1 LFARL
6 LAPVITALTLV
17 ALTAPSLSAQQNL
30 SVRPMRVEADVP
42 ANRTA
47 RVVLRVNNRHAT
59 RQEPINLSVVDLS
72 QNSDGTLR
80 VITDEMREEMDP
92 EAFRASSRQ
101 WIELPAERI
110 VIPPETT
117 QEIPVLLD
125 VPPDARGAF
134 ASGIMIRTDAPETPE
149 GEEGEQTAVFA
160 ISFGFLIPLITEIE
174 GRPVRQDIS
183 IGNVRMEFD
192 DGRNAEDVQVS
203 EPTTRAFMEI
213 ANDGQTYSELRGEV
227 VVERRT
233 GENWRTVTRA
243 ALPER
248 SILPGLELDLS
259 ADLDRRLPSGE
270 YRLLGNLEV
279 DGRRLPRF
287 ERVIDFEGDPEADSV
302 AFDTALTL
310 SPPRLALAAVP
321 GATRTNTIEVGN
333 PGEAPLDVTIEIT
346 TPESLRGVA
355 MGEMRGEDISAAPW
369 SEALPAEFTLR
380 GRQSRNVRVLSRM
393 PRDGMEYAN
402 YYADITLTGRYADGQ
417 SAGQTNSRLHI
428 RQQQVGNAPAGI
440 LDQMGVSISEEA
452 DYIVQSRF
460 VNTGNVDMEPQVQAE
475 LIDESGNVV
484 SRAVLTGE
492 PGQLLPLGTRSYA
505 GTVGIGDVPLADYTL
520 RVVAAHEGTRL
531 FDRQLPVRISLV
543 AEGTEDEPE
552 VREMIILDE

>member
-1 LFARL
+1 MFARL
-6 LAPVITALTLV
+6 FAGALMALTLV
-17 ALTAPSLSAQQNL
+17 ALTATSLAAQQNL
-30 SVRPMRVEADVP
+30 SVRPMTVEADVP
-42 ANRTA
+42 ANRTS
-47 RVVLRVNNRHAT
+47 RVVLSVNNRHAT
-59 RQEPINLSVVDLS
+59 RSEPINLSVVDLT

-80 VITDEMREEMDP
+80 IVTDEMREEMEP
-92 EAFRASSRQ
+92 GTLRASSRQ
-101 WIELPAERI
+101 WVELPAERI

-117 QEIPVLLD
+117 QEIPVLLS

-192 DGRNAEDVQVS
+192 DGRNAEGDQVA

-213 ANDGQTYSELRGEV
+213 ANDGQTYSELRGDI

-248 SILPGLELDLS
+248 SILPGLDLDLS

-270 YRLLGNLEV
+270 YRLLGNLQV

-287 ERVIDFEGDPEADSV
+287 ERVIDFEGDPEIDSV

-310 SPPRLALAAVP
+310 SPPRLALEAVP

-333 PGEAPLDVTIEIT
+333 PGEAPLDVTIGIT
-346 TPESLRGVA
+346 TPESLQGVA

-369 SEALPAEFTLR
+369 SDARPSEFTLR
-380 GRQSRNVRVLSRM
+380 GGQRRNIRVLSRM
-393 PRDGMEYAN
+393 PREGMDYAN
-402 YYADITLTGRYADGQ
+402 YYADITLSGRYEDGQ
-417 SAGQTNSRLHI
+417 SAGETNSRLHI
-428 RQQQVGNAPAGI
+428 RQQQIGNAPAGI
-440 LDQMGVSISEEA
+440 LDQMGISISEEA
-452 DYIVQSRF
+452 DYIVQTRF
-460 VNTGNVDMEPQVQAE
+460 VNTGNVDIEPQVQAE
-475 LIDESGNVV
+475 LINETGNVV
-484 SRAVLTGE
+484 SRALLTGE

-505 GTVGIGDVPLADYTL
+505 GTISIRDIAPSDYTL
-520 RVVAAHEGTRL
+520 RVVAAYEDTRL
-531 FDRQLPVRISLV
+531 FDRQLPVRIDV
-543 AEGTEDEPE
+543 VTEATEDEPE
-552 VREMIILDE
+552 VREMTILDE